1 MSNVNSWQSTILITL
16 LALGLATPFF
26 ALLWRTLIA
35 PSAMAKMETRQ
46 DRMRETL
53 DAQQDEINELRDA
66 MTADREELASMKVV
80 MAEWR
85 AGMRLVF
92 QQLQAAGIVPVW
104 QPREDD
110 PPAVRGRAS
119 RKLESALAGRI
130 ARQFNVT
137 EIDNLAFDMGIMRDE
152 LSGDTREDRARQLVA
167 MAWRRDFSSALVARV
182 NELRGKE

>member
-1 MSNVNSWQSTILITL
+1 MNNWQSTFLIVL
-16 LALGLATPFF
+16 LALGLATPGLF
-26 ALLWRTLIA
+26 LLWRTLIA
-35 PSAMAKMETRQ
+35 PSVMAKMEARQ
-46 DRMRETL
+46 DRLRTAL
-53 DAQQDEINELRDA
+53 DAQQDEIDELRDA
-66 MTADREELASMKVV
+66 MTADREELASMKIV

-104 QPREDD
+104 QPRTDD
-110 PPAVRGRAS
+110 PPPAHARTS